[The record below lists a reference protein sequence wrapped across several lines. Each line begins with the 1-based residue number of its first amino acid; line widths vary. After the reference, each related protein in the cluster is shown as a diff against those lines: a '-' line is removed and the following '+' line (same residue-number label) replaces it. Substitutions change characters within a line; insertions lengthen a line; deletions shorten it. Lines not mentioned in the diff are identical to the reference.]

1 MSSKAADFIQSL
13 RDKEGDTL
21 QRYTDEYDHREKTQE
36 DEDKKFYSR
45 LRVGD
50 LKWDRANRACKKM

>member
-50 LKWDRANRACKKM
+50 LK